1 MAKPTITD
9 DAFKI
14 GLYLKG
20 LDGLLELIGGL
31 LLLIIKPEQLNN
43 WARSLTQ
50 HELSTN
56 PHDFIANHILK
67 TAHGLTYASLLF
79 GALYLLSHGV
89 VKIVLVV
96 EVLRAHLWA
105 YVALIVV
112 TSGFV
117 IYQVYRLF
125 YRPTLGLVLLTI
137 FDLVIIYLTQKE
149 YRKVKAHH
157 PSV

>member
-31 LLLIIKPEQLNN
+31 LLLVIKPEQLNN

-50 HELSTN
+50 HELSTD
-56 PHDFIANHILK
+56 PHAFIANHILK
-67 TAHGLTYASLLF
+67 TAHGLTSASLIF

-157 PSV
+157 PGI